1 MDPEFQ
7 SLTLQLADVAIR
19 NSAREI
25 IERVSV
31 LRVKKK
37 DQETIA
43 EMDQIINDLIADKSE
58 ILRIAQAYQ
67 DELVAQRISDENVEF
82 ITTNIIPV
90 FKTLIESAN
99 ADDPQAANTEKC

>member
-7 SLTLQLADVAIR
+7 SLTLQLADAAIR

-43 EMDQIINDLIADKSE
+43 KMDQIVNDLIADKERDPPYRPGVPGCTS
-58 ILRIAQAYQ
+58 RSAYFRRRRG
-67 DELVAQRISDENVEF
+67 VHYI
-82 ITTNIIPV
+82 
-90 FKTLIESAN
+90 
-99 ADDPQAANTEKC
+99 